1 MSMNRFISFLRKKS
15 EEIQNSDERL
25 LRHYLETQSPVK
37 YNDHALEAT
46 VMDVMALDDD
56 LKQYV
61 MNFLKNRS
69 DETDIECEC
78 ASISDLLKT
87 QSFTP
92 VTAALFIQGYRKD
105 PVNAARYL
113 LHHDAVQSIPEE
125 LPASEE

>member
-1 MSMNRFISFLRKKS
+1 MSMNRFIPFLRKMS

-25 LRHYLETQSPVK
+25 LRHYLETESPVK

-46 VMDVMALDDD
+46 ALDDD

-92 VTAALFIQGYRKD
+92 VTAALFIQWYRKD

-125 LPASEE
+125 LPASED

>member
-92 VTAALFIQGYRKD
+92 VTAALFIQWYRKD

-113 LHHDAVQSIPEE
+113 LHQDAVQSIPEE